1 MMLRSIA
8 GWPVTLMPYPQ
19 YVQLDMIQEYHHKQ
33 QLQEPSIMT
42 SITLGSSYLN
52 KVVMSLDSIQIGNIV
67 EEKNDMM
74 MITDSNDGNKF
85 TIPSYKVIS
94 VDNTDTNN
102 IVVDIEYKD
111 VKRYRIVE

>member
-1 MMLRSIA
+1 
-8 GWPVTLMPYPQ
+8 
-19 YVQLDMIQEYHHKQ
+19 MIQEYHHKQ

-52 KVVMSLDSIQIGNIV
+52 KVIMSLDSIPIGNIV

-85 TIPSYKVIS
+85 TIPSCKVIS

>member
-1 MMLRSIA
+1 
-8 GWPVTLMPYPQ
+8 
-19 YVQLDMIQEYHHKQ
+19 
-33 QLQEPSIMT
+33 MT

>member
-1 MMLRSIA
+1 
-8 GWPVTLMPYPQ
+8 
-19 YVQLDMIQEYHHKQ
+19 MIQEYHHKQ

-42 SITLGSSYLN
+42 STTTMPSSYLN
-52 KVVMSLDSIQIGNIV
+52 KVIMSLDSIQIGNIV

-85 TIPSYKVIS
+85 TIPSCKVIS
-94 VDNTDTNN
+94 VDNIDTNN

-111 VKRYRIVE
+111 VKRY